1 MAKITLNP
9 PENLAEFTDMVE
21 KYVNQEE
28 TLAALRESW
37 KGKVSESKSFGKN
50 KKVRQEEK
58 RTETKAAT
66 RPTKYYQFQIE
77 EWTLL
82 NSPING
88 DQKRSGV

>member
-37 KGKVSESKSFGKN
+37 
-50 KKVRQEEK
+50 K